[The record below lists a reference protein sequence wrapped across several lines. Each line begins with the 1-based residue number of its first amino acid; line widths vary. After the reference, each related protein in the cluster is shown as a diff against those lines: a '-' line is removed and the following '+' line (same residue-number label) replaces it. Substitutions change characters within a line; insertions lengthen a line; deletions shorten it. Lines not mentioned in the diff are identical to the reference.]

1 MSETPSQKECEKVTF
16 LIVVK
21 KMKRFRL
28 FEPSLSIL
36 GFFLVICLVLC
47 FALLDYRSVVKFSS
61 EYQKRFS
68 WLRFDRPISERKKID
83 FLSENGGGC
92 NVFDGD
98 WIWDDSYPLYNSR
111 DCKFLDEGFRCT
123 ENGRPD
129 LFYTKWRWQP
139 KACNLPRFLSKVLI
153 AMLYLKFLI
162 RASSRCIALVVFLYF
177 DFRYYMLLVAFRLS
191 YYFQGSIGLKV
202 CVHSTLPRSIL
213 WE

>member
-1 MSETPSQKECEKVTF
+1 MAETPSQKEYEKVTF

-47 FALLDYRSVVKFSS
+47 FALLDYRSVAKVLKYSAES
-61 EYQKRFS
+61 QRFL
-68 WLRFDRPISERKKID
+68 WLRFNRPNNIAESKRVD
-83 FLSENGGGC
+83 FLSENGSVC

-98 WIWDDSYPLYNSR
+98 WVWDDNYPLYNSR

-123 ENGRPD
+123 ENGRSD

-139 KACNLPRFLSKVLI
+139 KHCNLPRFLSKVCI
-153 AMLYLKFLI
+153 FLI
-162 RASSRCIALVVFLYF
+162 LNF
-177 DFRYYMLLVAFRLS
+177 
-191 YYFQGSIGLKV
+191 
-202 CVHSTLPRSIL
+202 TLIL
-213 WE
+213 

>member
-1 MSETPSQKECEKVTF
+1 M
-16 LIVVK
+16 
-21 KMKRFRL
+21 
-28 FEPSLSIL
+28 
-36 GFFLVICLVLC
+36 
-47 FALLDYRSVVKFSS
+47 VKFSS